1 MISDCWGDEHVFASH
16 FILVWTCVN
25 SRVQG
30 FWHIYFYRYNIYI
43 SSYCAYCVVLAPSR
57 NGYCWVWNMLKNLK
71 DAFSVTNRTLNSA
84 FPAPK
89 LANLMHPVMLIPTW
103 GRIAFWNNSMGFFRF
118 SSWRVAWSSETTEVP
133 FKYIPPDVAGLAAIP
148 SFGFGALIV
157 GVMVTFAHLGRKT
170 RMLNGQL
177 PQGDLVEQLS
187 DYPGGFSLVCWIFL
201 VHSITRRVHRILTTQ
216 VGQDMY
222 RLHHFVLKSLRCGLR
237 RQRSTLSNFGLPY
250 FFQATIT
257 FTTIKTA

>member
-1 MISDCWGDEHVFASH
+1 MPFQSQIGPSILHSLLLSWQIWCIRRCSYQLGAVLLFETTAWVFSG
-16 FILVWTCVN
+16 FPVDVVN
-25 SRVQG
+25 
-30 FWHIYFYRYNIYI
+30 F
-43 SSYCAYCVVLAPSR
+43 
-57 NGYCWVWNMLKNLK
+57 
-71 DAFSVTNRTLNSA
+71 
-84 FPAPK
+84 
-89 LANLMHPVMLIPTW
+89 
-103 GRIAFWNNSMGFFRF
+103 
-118 SSWRVAWSSETTEVP
+118 AWSSETTEVP

-148 SFGFGALIV
+148 SFGFGALIA

-177 PQGDLVEQLS
+177 PQGELVEQLS

-237 RQRSTLSNFGLPY
+237 RQRSTVPPWIWDWKLS
-250 FFQATIT
+250 QASVITINCLT
-257 FTTIKTA
+257 KTHWCWGTSKQPFW